1 MEKFRQSV
9 QETIDSE
16 PFKSSDLKLLG
27 IGAEKMVF
35 ETPGSTKKII
45 KVNIDYLRGKVK
57 ELLKKELSG
66 LDNSGESD
74 NYLKDIIAENKTI
87 EQDISDVFG
96 AEHLL
101 KRGIFKAKI
110 PITKD
115 VVSKLFAEYEQ
126 AKSYID
132 KLDENNVYE
141 IEAIVETQG
150 VAEELKDPKGFET
163 KDLHVPLIIG
173 DKFNESKDVSSAF
186 RLVSNLVDKNFL
198 VHFDKDIIDDKYVEI
213 IREIVTKIIQYTKRT
228 GQMLDIFGPNNI
240 TIFTKEDGSL
250 GYHLLDVVLPGKQDY
265 WSQNIKNDN
274 KGVLLR
280 HCYTFYYSVKS
291 LGDKLGIADN
301 LKPEDMLY
309 FKGVG
314 LPINNEFFTQKRLVE

>member
-1 MEKFRQSV
+1 MENFKQSV

-45 KVNIDYLRGKVK
+45 KVNVSYLKEKVK
-57 ELLKKELSG
+57 ELLKREFSS

-74 NYLKDIIAENKTI
+74 NYLKDIIAENKMI

-101 KRGIFKAKI
+101 KKGIFKAKI

-115 VVSKLFAEYEQ
+115 VVSKLFGEYEQ
-126 AKSYID
+126 AKPYID
-132 KLDENNVYE
+132 KLDENNVYDV
-141 IEAIVETQG
+141 EAIIETQE

-163 KDLHVPLIIG
+163 KDFHIPLIIG
-173 DKFNESKDVSSAF
+173 DKFREAKDVSSAF
-186 RLVSNLVDKNFL
+186 NLVNSLVYKNLL
-198 VHFDKDIIDDKYVEI
+198 VHFDEETIDDKYVNI
-213 IREIVTKIIQYTKRT
+213 IKEIVTKIIQYTKKT
-228 GQMLDIFGPNNI
+228 GRMLDIFGPDNI
-240 TIFTKEDGSL
+240 TIFTKKDGSL
-250 GYHLLDVVLPGKQDY
+250 DYHLLDVVLPGRQDH
-265 WSQNIKNDN
+265 WSHNIKDDDS
-274 KGVLLR
+274 GILLR
-280 HCYTFYYSVKS
+280 HCYTFYYSIKS

-309 FKGVG
+309 FKGAG
-314 LPINNEFFTQKRLVE
+314 LPTNSAAFTQNQQVE